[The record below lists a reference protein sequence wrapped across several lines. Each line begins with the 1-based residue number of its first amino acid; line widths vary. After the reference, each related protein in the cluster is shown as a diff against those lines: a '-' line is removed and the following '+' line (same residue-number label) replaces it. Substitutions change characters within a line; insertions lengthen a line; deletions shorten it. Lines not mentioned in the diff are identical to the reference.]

1 MKELIDKHASINLFK
16 LLKEKFIIKRKINIY
31 CEDNWKTTIGWEGQL
46 EISNFYVYQIY
57 LKLKNSIFT
66 GT

>member
-16 LLKEKFIIKRKINIY
+16 LLNVKKKYIY
-31 CEDNWKTTIGWEGQL
+31 CEDNWKTTLGWEGQL
-46 EISNFYVYQIY
+46 EIRIYIYIYIYQSF